1 VSAYLEVPVSVS
13 VDRRSPYRLGE
24 RVREKESGL
33 EGVVIGVFPDDE
45 GIEVAFIYRNGGSRG
60 PEGEL
65 EPFDFEDE
73 RERARD

>member
-1 VSAYLEVPVSVS
+1 MSVS

-24 RVREKESGL
+24 RVRAKESGM

-45 GIEVAFIYRNGGSRG
+45 EIEVAFIYRNGGSRG
-60 PEGEL
+60 SEGEF